1 MWKTCSFRDTFLIS
15 LTERRVSHGS
25 GHSWSMG
32 FHRRHC
38 GVTWVLAILG
48 LVVGFLNVSTTEP
61 QRFLLAAVA
70 LTLSASA
77 ILSLP
82 VVGFVLTNILA
93 NAVAFTAAAMLVVA
107 IRALLET
114 AKG

>member
-1 MWKTCSFRDTFLIS
+1 MDLDTVGRWAFIAGIVVAVLAG
-15 LTERRVSHGS
+15 LFVVGVS
-25 GHSWSMG
+25 W
-32 FHRRHC
+32 
-38 GVTWVLAILG
+38 VTWVLAILG
-48 LVVGFLNVSTTEP
+48 LVVGFLNVSTAEP

-77 ILSLP
+77 VLSLP
-82 VVGFVLTNILA
+82 VVGFVLTNILS
-93 NAVAFTAAAMLVVA
+93 NAVAFIAAAMLVVA

>member
-1 MWKTCSFRDTFLIS
+1 MPNLDTIGRWAFIAGIVVAVLAG
-15 LTERRVSHGS
+15 LFVVDVS
-25 GHSWSMG
+25 W
-32 FHRRHC
+32 
-38 GVTWVLAILG
+38 VTWILAILG
-48 LVVGFLNVSTTEP
+48 LIVGFLNVSTTEP

-77 ILSLP
+77 VLSLP

-93 NAVAFTAAAMLVVA
+93 NVLIFIAAAMLVVA
-107 IRALLET
+107 IRTLLET

>member
-1 MWKTCSFRDTFLIS
+1 MADLEKVGRWAFIAGIVVAVLAGLFVVG
-15 LTERRVSHGS
+15 VS
-25 GHSWSMG
+25 W
-32 FHRRHC
+32 
-38 GVTWVLAILG
+38 VTWVLAILG

-93 NAVAFTAAAMLVVA
+93 NVVAFIAAAMLVVA